1 MGHRLTDALRVPDDG
16 AGGRVVSGKRP
27 WESERPWES

>member
-16 AGGRVVSGKRP
+16 QGEGGFRKEALGIRLL
-27 WESERPWES
+27 